1 MMKSKHNNNII
12 TIVLI
17 LLSVF
22 ETNNL
27 ANSFILFGPL
37 QTTSKNFG
45 PVLITRSSSSISTA
59 ENNLA
64 STSAGYA
71 IKIEGLTCSHDGGN
85 TYQLNNVNYSLPR
98 NGKIGLLGRNGSG
111 KSTFLKILAMQ
122 TAQQQQVRRD
132 NNDIAFTGKVE
143 KAKTCRVAYVE
154 QETPPIDVAVVYALF
169 GIDSSQ
175 DESTR
180 LDLVTISTPFEAAK
194 YYKLAEYQGDSSLLE
209 KATILMDRISGSW
222 AVL

>member
-1 MMKSKHNNNII
+1 
-12 TIVLI
+12 
-17 LLSVF
+17 
-22 ETNNL
+22 
-27 ANSFILFGPL
+27 
-37 QTTSKNFG
+37 
-45 PVLITRSSSSISTA
+45 
-59 ENNLA
+59 
-64 STSAGYA
+64 
-71 IKIEGLTCSHDGGN
+71 
-85 TYQLNNVNYSLPR
+85 VNYSLPR

-111 KSTFLKILAMQ
+111 KSTFLNILAMQ
-122 TAQQQQVRRD
+122 TAQQQQVRRE

-194 YYKLAEYQGDSSLLE
+194 YYKLAEYRGDSSLLE